1 MAKLLM
7 VVSSARTIRLADGND
22 HPTGYRAEEV
32 RKPYEAF
39 VAAGVDVV
47 IATPDGKVPQP
58 DPWGLEP
65 FFHYPQVDEDFMF
78 SVLRTF
84 AYHQDRVRVTFTH
97 FSELNLVAVRRVYL
111 ALLDT
116 GMEPAEAR
124 RAVESA
130 AHRAWQRNIDF
141 IKVLADVDEATSRL
155 SVERIKQIRD
165 EVWQAS
171 QARARNAAET
181 LARLPGL
188 QHPGDLTALTHEEM
202 LGFDG
207 VFIPGG
213 HGSMVDF
220 ADNADIG
227 RVLRLMHDAG
237 RPIAALCH
245 GPAALLSA
253 PDADGAWMFDGYRM
267 TAFTDEEED
276 QTKAGKIGMPWY
288 VEAAL
293 KNRGAIFDDGDAAW
307 VSHVVIDQ
315 NLITGQNPGSAEA
328 VAGALLKRLRG
339 VNR

>member
-7 VVSSARTIRLADGND
+7 IVSSARTIRLADGSD

-39 VAAGVDVV
+39 TDAGVDVV
-47 IATPDGKVPQP
+47 IVTPDGQVPQP

-78 SVLRTF
+78 SVLRRF
-84 AYHQDRVRVTFTH
+84 AYHPDRVRVTFTH
-97 FSELNLVAVRRVYL
+97 FAELNLVAIRRVYL

-124 RAVESA
+124 QAVESA
-130 AHRAWQRNIDF
+130 AYQAWRHTTDF
-141 IKVLADVDEATSRL
+141 IEVLADDDEVTSRL
-155 SVERIKQIRD
+155 PAARIIEIRD
-165 EVWQAS
+165 EVWRDS
-171 QARARNAAET
+171 QARSRSAVEM
-181 LARLPGL
+181 LSKLPGMH
-188 QHPGDLTALTHEEM
+188 HPGSLAELTDEQILA
-202 LGFDG
+202 FDG

-213 HGSMVDF
+213 HGSM
-220 ADNADIG
+220 ADLPTNPDVG
-227 RVLRLMHDAG
+227 RVLRLAHGAG
-237 RPIAALCH
+237 KPIAALCH

-253 PDADGAWMFDGYRM
+253 PDVDGEWMFDSYRI

-307 VSHVVIDQ
+307 VSHVVVDR

-328 VAGALLKRLRG
+328 VSGALLKRLK
-339 VNR
+339 V

>member
-1 MAKLLM
+1 MVKLLM
-7 VVSSARTIRLADGND
+7 IVSSARTIRLADGSD
-22 HPTGYRAEEV
+22 HATGYRAEEV
-32 RKPYEAF
+32 RQPYETF

-78 SVLRTF
+78 SVLRRF
-84 AYHQDRVRVTFTH
+84 AYHPDRVRVTFTH

-124 RAVESA
+124 KAVESA
-130 AHRAWQRNIDF
+130 AHRAWRHNIDF
-141 IKVLADVDEATSRL
+141 IEVLSNSDAATDRL
-155 SVERIKQIRD
+155 PKERIKEIRD

-171 QARARNAAET
+171 QAKAQSAARA
-181 LARLPGL
+181 LAKLPGL
-188 QHPGDLTALTHEEM
+188 RHPGNLTALTDEEI
-202 LGFDG
+202 LDFGG

-220 ADNADIG
+220 ADSADIG
-227 RVLRLMHDAG
+227 RVLRLMHGAG
-237 RPIAALCH
+237 KGIAALCH

-253 PDADGAWMFDGYRM
+253 PEIDGAWMFDGYRM

-288 VEAAL
+288 LEAAL

-307 VSHVVIDQ
+307 VSHVVVDR
-315 NLITGQNPGSAEA
+315 NLITGQNPGSADA
-328 VAGALLKRLRG
+328 AAGALLKRLTA
-339 VNR
+339 

>member
-7 VVSSARTIRLADGND
+7 VVSSARTIRLADGSD
-22 HPTGYRAEEV
+22 HPTGYLAEEV
-32 RKPYEAF
+32 LEPYEAF
-39 VAAGVDVV
+39 EAAGVDVV
-47 IATPDGKVPQP
+47 FASPEGKVPQP

-78 SVLRTF
+78 SVLRRF

-111 ALLDT
+111 ALLNT
-116 GMEPAEAR
+116 GMEPAVAR
-124 RAVESA
+124 KAVESVA
-130 AHRAWQRNIDF
+130 YRAWRGNIDF
-141 IKVLADVDEATSRL
+141 IQVLAEDDEVTSRL
-155 SVERIKQIRD
+155 SVERIKEIRD

-171 QARARNAAET
+171 QARAQSAARA
-181 LARLPGL
+181 LAKLPGL
-188 QHPGDLTALTHEEM
+188 QQPGNLTALTDEEI

-213 HGSMVDF
+213 HGAMVDL
-220 ADNADIG
+220 ADSADIG
-227 RVLRLMHDAG
+227 RVVQLMHGAG
-237 RPIAALCH
+237 KPVAALCH

-253 PDADGAWMFDGYRM
+253 PEIDGAWMFDGYRM

-288 VEAAL
+288 LDAAL
-293 KNRGAIFDDGDAAW
+293 KNRGALFDDGDAAW
-307 VSHVVIDQ
+307 VSHVVVDR

-328 VAGALLKRLRG
+328 AAGALLKRLRA
-339 VNR
+339 

>member
-7 VVSSARTIRLADGND
+7 IVSSARTIRLADGGN

-32 RKPYEAF
+32 RKPHEAF

-78 SVLRTF
+78 SVLRRF
-84 AYHQDRVRVTFTH
+84 AYHPDRVRVTFTH
-97 FSELNLVAVRRVYL
+97 FSELNLVAIRRVYL

-124 RAVESA
+124 TAVESA
-130 AHRAWQRNIDF
+130 AHRAWRRNIDF
-141 IKVLADVDEATSRL
+141 IEVLAEDDEATSRL
-155 SVERIKQIRD
+155 SVQRIREIRD

-171 QARARNAAET
+171 QARAQSAAGA
-181 LARLPGL
+181 LAKLPGL
-188 QHPGDLTALTHEEM
+188 HQPGNLTALTDEEI
-202 LGFDG
+202 LDFDG

-213 HGSMVDF
+213 HGAMVDL
-220 ADNADIG
+220 ADSPDIG
-227 RVLRLMHDAG
+227 RALRLMHEAG
-237 RPIAALCH
+237 KTIAALCH
-245 GPAALLSA
+245 GPAALLSG
-253 PDADGAWMFDGYRM
+253 PEIDGTWMFDGYRM

-288 VEAAL
+288 LEAAL

-307 VSHVVIDQ
+307 VSHVVIDR
-315 NLITGQNPGSAEA
+315 NLTTGQNPGSAEA
-328 VAGALLKRLRG
+328 AAGAMLKRLKA
-339 VNR
+339 

>member
-7 VVSSARTIRLADGND
+7 IVSSARTIRLADGSD

-32 RKPYEAF
+32 RQPYEAF
-39 VAAGVDVV
+39 ADAGANVV
-47 IATPDGKVPQP
+47 IATPDGKAPQP

-78 SVLRTF
+78 SVLRRF
-84 AYHQDRVRVTFTH
+84 AYHPDRVRVTFTH
-97 FSELNLVAVRRVYL
+97 FAELNLVAVRRVYL
-111 ALLDT
+111 TLLDT
-116 GMEPAEAR
+116 GMDPFEAR
-124 RAVESA
+124 KAVESA

-141 IKVLADVDEATSRL
+141 IEVLADDDEVTSRL
-155 SVERIKQIRD
+155 SVERIRGIRD
-165 EVWQAS
+165 EVWHAS
-171 QARARNAAET
+171 QARARSAADT

-188 QHPGDLTALTHEEM
+188 QHPGDLSVLTEEEI
-202 LGFDG
+202 LGFEG
-207 VFIPGG
+207 VFVPGG

-227 RVLRLMHDAG
+227 RVLRLMHGAG

-253 PDADGAWMFDGYRM
+253 PDADGVWMFDGYQM

-276 QTKAGKIGMPWY
+276 QTKAGKIGMPWHL
-288 VEAAL
+288 EAAL

-307 VSHVVIDQ
+307 VSHVVVDR

-328 VAGALLKRLRG
+328 VAGALLKRLRA
-339 VNR
+339 

>member
-7 VVSSARTIRLADGND
+7 IVSSARTIRLADGSD

-39 VAAGVDVV
+39 TGAGVDVV
-47 IATPDGKVPQP
+47 IVTPDGGVPQP

-78 SVLRTF
+78 SVLRRF
-84 AYHQDRVRVTFTH
+84 AYHPDRVRVTFTH
-97 FSELNLVAVRRVYL
+97 FAELNLVAIRRVYL

-116 GMEPAEAR
+116 GMEPAEAHQ
-124 RAVESA
+124 AVESA
-130 AHRAWQRNIDF
+130 AHRAWRRNIDF
-141 IKVLADVDEATSRL
+141 IEVLADGDEVMGRL
-155 SVERIKQIRD
+155 SAERIRQIRD
-165 EVWQAS
+165 EVWQES
-171 QARARNAAET
+171 QARAQRAADT

-188 QHPGDLTALTHEEM
+188 RHPDNLAELTDEEM
-202 LGFDG
+202 LAFDG

-220 ADNADIG
+220 PGNADLG
-227 RVLRLMHDAG
+227 RVLRLAHGAG
-237 RPIAALCH
+237 KPISALCH

-253 PDADGAWMFDGYRM
+253 PDVDGAWMFDGYRM

-307 VSHVVIDQ
+307 ISHVVVDQ

-328 VAGALLKRLRG
+328 VAGALLKRLRT
-339 VNR
+339 

>member
-7 VVSSARTIRLADGND
+7 IVSSARTIRLADGSD
-22 HPTGYRAEEV
+22 HPVGYRVKEV
-32 RKPYEAF
+32 QEPYEMF
-39 VAAGVDVV
+39 VAAAADVT

-78 SVLRTF
+78 SVLRRF
-84 AYHQDRVRVTFTH
+84 AYHQDRVRVTFAH
-97 FSELNLVAVRRVYL
+97 FSELNLVATRRVYR
-111 ALLDT
+111 ALLGT

-124 RAVESA
+124 QAVESA
-130 AHRAWQRNIDF
+130 AQTAWRNNTDF
-141 IKVLADVDEATSRL
+141 IEVLSNSAVVTTRVPAERL
-155 SVERIKQIRD
+155 GQIRD

-171 QARARNAAET
+171 REKARSAAEA
-181 LARLPGL
+181 LAKLPGL
-188 QHPGDLTALTHEEM
+188 QVPGNLTELTDAEI

-213 HGSMVDF
+213 HGAMVDF

-227 RVLRLMHDAG
+227 RVLRLTQRAG
-237 RPIAALCH
+237 KPIAALCH

-253 PDADGAWMFDGYRM
+253 PEVDGAWMFDGYRM

-276 QTKAGKIGMPWY
+276 QTKAGRIGMPWY

-307 VSHVVIDQ
+307 VSHVVVDR
-315 NLITGQNPGSAEA
+315 NLVTAQNPGSSEA
-328 VAGALLKRLRG
+328 VAGALLKRLE
-339 VNR
+339 V

>member
-7 VVSSARTIRLADGND
+7 IVSSARTIRLADGGN

-78 SVLRTF
+78 SVLRRF
-84 AYHQDRVRVTFTH
+84 AYHPDRVRVTFTH
-97 FSELNLVAVRRVYL
+97 FSELNLVAIRRVYL

-124 RAVESA
+124 QAVESA
-130 AHRAWQRNIDF
+130 AHRAWRRNIDF
-141 IKVLADVDEATSRL
+141 IEVLAEDDEVTSRL
-155 SVERIKQIRD
+155 SVERIGEIRD

-171 QARARNAAET
+171 QARAQSAAGT
-181 LARLPGL
+181 LARLAGLHQPGN
-188 QHPGDLTALTHEEM
+188 LTAFTDEEI
-202 LGFDG
+202 LDFDG

-213 HGSMVDF
+213 HGAMVDL
-220 ADNADIG
+220 ADSPDIG
-227 RVLRLMHDAG
+227 RVLRLMHGAG
-237 RPIAALCH
+237 KTIAALCH

-253 PDADGAWMFDGYRM
+253 PEIDGAWMFDGYRM

-276 QTKAGKIGMPWY
+276 QTKAGKVGMPWY

-307 VSHVVIDQ
+307 VSHVVIDR
-315 NLITGQNPGSAEA
+315 NLTTGQNPGSAEA
-328 VAGALLKRLRG
+328 AAGAMLKRLKA
-339 VNR
+339 

>member
-7 VVSSARTIRLADGND
+7 VVSSARTIRLADGSD
-22 HPTGYRAEEV
+22 HPTGYRTEEV
-32 RKPYEAF
+32 RQPYEAF
-39 VAAGVDVV
+39 EAAGADVV
-47 IATPDGKVPQP
+47 IATPDGKAPQP

-78 SVLRTF
+78 SVLRRF
-84 AYHQDRVRVTFTH
+84 AYHPDRVRVTFTH
-97 FSELNLVAVRRVYL
+97 FAELNLVAVRRVYL

-116 GMEPAEAR
+116 GMEPFEAR
-124 RAVESA
+124 KAVESA

-141 IKVLADVDEATSRL
+141 IEVLADDDEVTSRL
-155 SVERIKQIRD
+155 SVERIRGIRD

-171 QARARNAAET
+171 QARARRASET
-181 LARLPGL
+181 LAGLPGL
-188 QHPGDLTALTHEEM
+188 QHPGDLTALTDEEI
-202 LGFDG
+202 LAFDG

-227 RVLRLMHDAG
+227 RVLRLMHGAG

-253 PDADGAWMFDGYRM
+253 PDADGVWMFDGYQM

-288 VEAAL
+288 LEAAL

-307 VSHVVIDQ
+307 VSHVVVDRS
-315 NLITGQNPGSAEA
+315 LITGQNPGSAEA
-328 VAGALLKRLRG
+328 VAGALLKRLRA
-339 VNR
+339 

>member
-7 VVSSARTIRLADGND
+7 IVSSARTIRLADGRD

-32 RKPYEAF
+32 RKPHEAF
-39 VAAGVDVV
+39 VAAGVEVV

-78 SVLRTF
+78 SVLRRF
-84 AYHQDRVRVTFTH
+84 AYHPDRVRVTFTH
-97 FSELNLVAVRRVYL
+97 FSELNLVAVRGVYL

-116 GMEPAEAR
+116 GVEPAEAR
-124 RAVESA
+124 KAVESA
-130 AHRAWQRNIDF
+130 AHRAWRQNIDF
-141 IKVLADVDEATSRL
+141 IEVLAEDDEVTSRL
-155 SVERIKQIRD
+155 SVERIRKIRD

-171 QARARNAAET
+171 QANAQRAAET

-188 QHPGDLTALTHEEM
+188 RQPGSLTALTGEEI

-213 HGSMVDF
+213 HGAMVDL
-220 ADNADIG
+220 ADSADIG
-227 RVLRLMHDAG
+227 RVVQLMHGAG
-237 RPIAALCH
+237 KPVAALCH

-253 PDADGAWMFDGYRM
+253 PEIDGAWMFDGYRM

-288 VEAAL
+288 LEAAL

-307 VSHVVIDQ
+307 VSHVVVDR

-328 VAGALLKRLRG
+328 AAGALLKRLRA
-339 VNR
+339 